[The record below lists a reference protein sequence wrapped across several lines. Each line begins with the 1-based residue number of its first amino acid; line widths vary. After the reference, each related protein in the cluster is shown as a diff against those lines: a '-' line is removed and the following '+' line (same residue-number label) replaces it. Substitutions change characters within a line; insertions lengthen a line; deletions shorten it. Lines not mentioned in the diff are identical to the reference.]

1 MFQEFFEIIRNVIC
15 FSLVSFVI
23 LELAPKEEYKKYFN
37 LFAGMVLIIMVFVPL
52 EQLFHMQKGVDGFS
66 DVMKKLLVQNEIKDY
81 DRYFKDYDQRYLE
94 EVAAGYRDEVIQ
106 NITAIIEEE
115 QLVVNDIQIQ
125 LDMNTES
132 ENFLQLQSVR
142 AHVSAKYQEE
152 SLKIREIVLEKS
164 ESAESLAEINIKNK
178 ISQFYN
184 VKKDNINIIK

>member
-1 MFQEFFEIIRNVIC
+1 MFQEFFEIIRNAIC

-81 DRYFKDYDQRYLE
+81 DRYFKEYDQRYLE

-115 QLVVNDIQIQ
+115 QLVVNDIRIE

-142 AHVSAKYQEE
+142 VHVSAKYQEE

-184 VKKDNINIIK
+184 VKTDNINIIK

>member
-132 ENFLQLQSVR
+132 ENFLQLQSVL